1 MENLKYFRKII
12 LGHHTTVYTYH
23 KNLKFEN
30 ITTKRVPCWRLMLEE
45 YVPEI
50 KYIKE
55 PDNDAADALSMLPLV
70 NYDVKEINITREHL
84 SEIYCVNKLDS
95 NKFPLEYQ
103 KIDKYQ
109 LKEKIW

>member
-1 MENLKYFRKII
+1 
-12 LGHHTTVYTYH
+12 
-23 KNLKFEN
+23 
-30 ITTKRVPCWRLMLEE
+30 
-45 YVPEI
+45 
-50 KYIKE
+50 
-55 PDNDAADALSMLPLV
+55 MLPLV